1 MKTKSIL
8 LILGLAGF
16 VVMADNWVVSPIL
29 PSISNDI
36 GVDIAHT
43 ALILTAYMVPFGLFQ
58 LIFGYLADKFGK
70 RQVISFSMVFFSIA
84 TALCALG
91 SGLTDLIIYRALTG
105 IFAASVMPI
114 SMALIGDIFPINER
128 QSAIGTF
135 LGISFLGQG
144 LSMLLGGSIAYFLN
158 WRGVFAVY
166 AVLAVI
172 ATALLLTMGKKIPS
186 SKSETSQVLAPYI
199 NLITNPLSLK
209 IYLLVLFE
217 GFFLMGIFSFLGG
230 FIKTTYDFNNFIIG
244 LIMTVFGL
252 MAVTGGRVSGKIASR
267 VGRKKTIVIGLTC
280 AFFGNLIFLLFGNIL
295 AIFMIGV
302 GLLGLGLMLAHST
315 FLTIATGFAEKWRG
329 VAMSLVAFCM
339 MGGGGLG
346 TAIGS
351 RIVGNSSYHT
361 LFTSYGVGLIGLIL
375 AVLLIKKSFML
386 NDTLSKQ

>member
-1 MKTKSIL
+1 MNTKKIL

-29 PSISNDI
+29 PSISKDI
-36 GVDIAHT
+36 GVDIASS
-43 ALILTAYMVPFGLFQ
+43 ALIITAYMVPFGLFQ

-70 RQVISFSMVFFSIA
+70 RQVISFSMVFFTIA

-166 AVLAVI
+166 AVLSVI
-172 ATALLLTMGKKIPS
+172 VTALLLTTGRKIPS
-186 SKSETSQVLAPYI
+186 NKSETSQVLTPYI

-217 GFFLMGIFSFLGG
+217 GFLLMGVFSFLGG

-252 MAVTGGRVSGKIASR
+252 MAVAGGRISGKIASR
-267 VGRKKTIVIGLTC
+267 VGRKKTILIGLTSTLV
-280 AFFGNLIFLLFGNIL
+280 GNLIFILFGNVL
-295 AIFMIGV
+295 AIFIIGV
-302 GLLGLGLMLAHST
+302 GLLGFGLMLAHST
-315 FLTIATGFAEKWRG
+315 FLTIATGFAERWRG

-351 RIVGNSSYHT
+351 RIVGNSSYLA
-361 LFTSYGVGLIGLIL
+361 LFAVYGIGLIGLIL
-375 AVLLIKKSFML
+375 AVLLVKKAL
-386 NDTLSKQ
+386 CVTA